1 MAGGLTLLFVTNA
14 AILGCVRLLTHSEL
28 SEDPRDFIA
37 NSLVHWAE
45 TFGHDSRI
53 YVALYLLLHGAVKA
67 GLAGLLWHGTKWAY
81 PAAIIF
87 IGIFVIF
94 SAYRLSLGWSIPL
107 VAIIILDLVTLWV
120 IGREWRARREIK
132 AN

>member
-14 AILGCVRLLTHSEL
+14 AILGWVRLLTHSEL